1 MLLPVVPGNGCPTM
15 TANLCLSKANALRQ
29 LAQERPVVPDA
40 EAAWGDDLT
49 SPPADNFLRGKA
61 NASPGLNSD

>member
-1 MLLPVVPGNGCPTM
+1 M